1 MNKSLATFCLH
12 FKRTISKHCARM
24 QQLWIPCKY
33 SLDLRPLQT
42 RMRYNSSTA
51 SLIYHVILRYNYN
64 YKLMRVLY
72 LDGNRSLSS
81 QQRRNSKGLGREGES
96 SSDGIDSNLKAGSSR
111 LPRLSMGI
119 YSQWSTL
126 DTNYTY
132 LFIVQYTHPQMVC
145 RSQQTAV

>member
-1 MNKSLATFCLH
+1 
-12 FKRTISKHCARM
+12 
-24 QQLWIPCKY
+24 
-33 SLDLRPLQT
+33 
-42 RMRYNSSTA
+42 MRYNSSRA

-64 YKLMRVLY
+64 YKLMRSLY
-72 LDGNRSLSS
+72 LEITWYIKLAVLLLYLILVC
-81 QQRRNSKGLGREGES
+81 KGLGREGES
-96 SSDGIDSNLKAGSSR
+96 SSDGINSKLKAGSSR

-132 LFIVQYTHPQMVC
+132 LFIVQYTHPQMVY